1 MTPQAQ
7 SLVLQAIREVNQK
20 VLYEK
25 KQEGIE
31 LGIELGNEL
40 GIELGIEEV
49 ARNLKGDMDVERIS
63 AVTGLSVDRINS
75 L

>member
-20 VLYEK
+20 VLYEN
-25 KQEGIE
+25 KQEGFE
-31 LGIELGNEL
+31 E
-40 GIELGIEEV
+40 GIEEGIERV